1 MGGGGI
7 EPPLTAKSYL
17 LIAPFISLYLPCC
30 RGGHRT
36 RAVLYVATL
45 SQPTFPLCQLS
56 YTASMYNHYLF
67 IYTFNIHRNVI
78 AGFDFNR
85 TALAHPYSLH
95 RGTRPHRVHCIQAVL
110 AAARL
115 CSRTGCWYGHALRR
129 IASRPAM
136 YWLWGSCRHAV
147 SESPSFRFCC
157 FVCLLRRR
165 DSNPRSSEAFHEL
178 VLCASQG
185 GSTHLFHLPVCST
198 YSGFLRFLPS
208 FRLSLI
214 CSFKPGTSHGLY
226 ILFPG
231 GFRCV
236 RLHSLCPRL
245 FPFCASLGIGVLR

>member
-1 MGGGGI
+1 MI
-7 EPPLTAKSYL
+7 
-17 LIAPFISLYLPCC
+17 LIALPW
-30 RGGHRT
+30 RI
-36 RAVLYVATL
+36 
-45 SQPTFPLCQLS
+45 PT
-56 YTASMYNHYLF
+56 
-67 IYTFNIHRNVI
+67 
-78 AGFDFNR
+78 
-85 TALAHPYSLH
+85 PYIGNTS
-95 RGTRPHRVHCIQAVL
+95 HRVHSIQAVL

-165 DSNPRSSEAFHEL
+165 DSNPRSSEAFREL

-185 GSTHLFHLPVCST
+185 GSTRLFHLPVCST

-214 CSFKPGTSHGLY
+214 GSF
-226 ILFPG
+226 
-231 GFRCV
+231 V

-245 FPFCASLGIGVLR
+245 FPFALLKESGRSAELFRAY